1 MHQIMNTFQI
11 CKKNKIVYVLHVLIR
26 VLPLTSNINK
36 MADAM
41 ANYPEGGIH
50 EFTFMLLMAKTEK
63 K

>member
-1 MHQIMNTFQI
+1 M
-11 CKKNKIVYVLHVLIR
+11 
-26 VLPLTSNINK
+26 LTKNK

-63 K
+63 SKLKLGYLDIQLL

>member
-1 MHQIMNTFQI
+1 MNAKRIFFD
-11 CKKNKIVYVLHVLIR
+11 KL
-26 VLPLTSNINK
+26 NK

>member
-1 MHQIMNTFQI
+1 MCVNP
-11 CKKNKIVYVLHVLIR
+11 CKFIIWLIPSHESKLFIAEMVLIWR
-26 VLPLTSNINK
+26 NNK